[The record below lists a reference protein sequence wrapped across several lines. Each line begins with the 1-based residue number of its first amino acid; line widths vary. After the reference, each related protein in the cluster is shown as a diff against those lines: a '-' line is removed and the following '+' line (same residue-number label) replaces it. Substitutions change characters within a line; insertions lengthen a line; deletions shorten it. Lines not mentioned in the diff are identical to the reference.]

1 MADTLIK
8 GTSRMRMAQ
17 YRDRWSS
24 LGLNPSIA
32 EISEKKGGAQLAKYE
47 LFADFPEKF
56 LEKISPDVAVVT
68 WKPGAVLFEEGNF
81 IDLAF
86 FVVSGKV
93 EITLAGGA
101 PLNHGVE
108 KKKEEPE
115 TPSNITMLNMVTLSK
130 NATMRSSNKEIRMLS
145 NMDLD
150 LPKNTGVVLGSGELF
165 GELGALSGWAQPVTA
180 KTAEKTVLI
189 QIRLPAL
196 RLMKTKSSL
205 LKDRLDR
212 LYRERMLLAQLRS
225 TPLLEGL
232 DESYLQ
238 ELREKVA
245 LISLSPGE
253 QVARQGEPMDAL
265 FLVRSGFMKITRH
278 FGKGELVVNYL
289 SKGKTFGAEL
299 LLSELQGWES
309 TASAVEYAELI
320 RIDAPVCAE
329 ILRKNPAI
337 EERLWREAARGIEEA
352 GYSTRHLNHAQF
364 TENVLDL
371 GLVQGTSIL
380 VIDLNT
386 CTRCD
391 DCVRGCAATHGG
403 TPRFV
408 REGNRLGNLLIP
420 KSCFHC
426 HDPVCLVGCPTGA
439 IHRGDTQHETIKI
452 DGDICIGCATCSN
465 NCPYDAIVMHDK
477 QETWPADMLPI
488 GLRGTPRFQAS
499 KCDLCKDTGHEP
511 ACVSNC
517 PQGCATRVTSLSQL
531 DDMLEVE

>member
-1 MADTLIK
+1 M
-8 GTSRMRMAQ
+8 SQ
-17 YRDRWSS
+17 YLDRWSS
-24 LGLNPSIA
+24 LGLNPAIA
-32 EISEKKGGAQLAKYE
+32 EISEKKGGAQLAKYD
-47 LFADFPEKF
+47 LFAEYPENF

-68 WKPGAVLFEEGNF
+68 WKAGAILFEEGNF

-86 FVVSGKV
+86 YVVSGKV

-101 PLNHGVE
+101 PLSHSPEHAPSDIPTDSGV
-108 KKKEEPE
+108 
-115 TPSNITMLNMVTLSK
+115 TMLNMVTLSK
-130 NATMRSSNKEIRMLS
+130 KATMRSSNKEIRLLS

-150 LPKNTGVVLGSGELF
+150 LPKNTGVILGAGELF

-180 KTAEKTVLI
+180 KTAEQTVLI

-196 RLMKTKSSL
+196 RLMKTRSNL

-225 TPLLEGL
+225 TPLLQGL
-232 DESYLQ
+232 DEAYLE

-245 LISLSPGE
+245 LISLVPGQ
-253 QVARQGEPMDAL
+253 QVARQGEPIDAL
-265 FLVRSGFMKITRH
+265 YLVRSGFVKITRE

-299 LLSELQGWES
+299 LIGELQGWES

-320 RIDAPVCAE
+320 RFDAAVCAE
-329 ILRKNPAI
+329 ILRRNPEI
-337 EERLWREAARGIEEA
+337 EDRLWREAARGIEAA
-352 GYSTRHLNHAQF
+352 GYSMRHLNHAQF
-364 TENVLDL
+364 TESALEH

-380 VIDLNT
+380 VIDLAT

-391 DCVRGCAATHGG
+391 DCVRGCADTHDGR
-403 TPRFV
+403 PRFV

-426 HDPVCLVGCPTGA
+426 HDPVCLIGCPTGA
-439 IHRGDTQHETIKI
+439 IHRGDHQNETIKI
-452 DGDICIGCATCSN
+452 AGDICIGCGTCAN
-465 NCPYDAIVMHDK
+465 NCPYDAIVMHDM
-477 QETWPADMLPI
+477 QELWPADMLPSNI
-488 GLRGTPRFQAS
+488 QGTPKLQAS
-499 KCDLCKDTGHEP
+499 KCDLCKDTGHAP

-517 PQGCATRVTSLSQL
+517 PQGSAIRVTNLSQL
-531 DDMLEVE
+531 DDLLEGK